1 MDLNFEKMQEMQV
14 ELQEKYKEKWPPI
27 SPESARDKLLWM
39 MIEAGEMADVIK
51 KDGDERI
58 MKERQSRDH
67 FIEELCDTLMYLN
80 DVMLCYRIE
89 PEELEAKYRQKHER
103 NTAMPRCIA
112 SAQRPRLPRWSA
124 APAEWWRRRPR
135 RGYRAG

>member
-14 ELQEKYKEKWPPI
+14 ELQEKYKEKWPPV

-103 NTAMPRCIA
+103 NMK
-112 SAQRPRLPRWSA
+112 RW
-124 APAEWWRRRPR
+124 
-135 RGYRAG
+135 

>member
-1 MDLNFEKMQEMQV
+1 
-14 ELQEKYKEKWPPI
+14 
-27 SPESARDKLLWM
+27 

-103 NTAMPRCIA
+103 NMK
-112 SAQRPRLPRWSA
+112 RW
-124 APAEWWRRRPR
+124 
-135 RGYRAG
+135 